1 MGIQQALQN
10 RFPSSTVRVIG
21 NNWSQ
26 NNAMKCGVHVLKNI
40 LFATD
45 YPGTLFNLVT
55 EVNTGGSPLLGL
67 ASRTDK
73 ELQDSSEAMQ
83 REIYPVF
90 KKIYEMNPGKLF
102 MKTNQGIFPLK
113 IHENLFKKFTEGT
126 P

>member
-1 MGIQQALQN
+1 
-10 RFPSSTVRVIG
+10 
-21 NNWSQ
+21 
-26 NNAMKCGVHVLKNI
+26 MKCGVHALKNI

-73 ELQDSSEAMQ
+73 ELKDSSEAMQ
-83 REIYPVF
+83 REIYLVF
-90 KKIYEMNPGKLF
+90 EKIYKMNPGKLF
-102 MKTNQGIFPLK
+102 IKTTQGNFPLK
-113 IHENLFKKFTEGT
+113 IHESQFKKFTEGT